1 MIDNIIRQDV
11 ENVMQQTIDNFNN
24 NTDNKEYIFNVW
36 IEDELVDIL
45 KLPANLATI
54 YRNSPVF
61 VEVTGNAIF
70 E

>member
-1 MIDNIIRQDV
+1 MIDNVTRQNV

-45 KLPANLATI
+45 KVPANLATI
-54 YRNSPVF
+54 YRSSPSF
-61 VEVTGNAIF
+61 VEVTGNPIF